1 MDTLDRVG
9 IAAACA
15 AVVVLE
21 LVAIAGWQGW
31 TFPLRSA
38 HRPAE
43 AAIQKTITLIPDVAK
58 APFAQA
64 GPPPVAPRADDAYYA
79 QLRRKMRWVS
89 TRMGE
94 SDLLT
99 PDLNSRMLLVKAAA
113 DRARLWEVGL
123 GPRDVYGIIN
133 AETSW
138 VPRRGASKDGTPNLG
153 IAQFE
158 PATARA
164 LGLTNPHDAVESVH
178 VAALHMREAAVWS
191 AERIGNL
198 KLSALERGVKLR
210 EGVSIYYNLSS
221 RGRSTWNGVNTG
233 RLPRETQLH
242 IMNARV
248 GARQADFFNSQPHAA
263 LYAPSDRTEPTLVA
277 VTYFP

>member
-31 TFPLRSA
+31 TFPSRHARQPVVAVVQKAVALA
-38 HRPAE
+38 LAPA
-43 AAIQKTITLIPDVAK
+43 AAK
-58 APFAQA
+58 AALPQVEPA
-64 GPPPVAPRADDAYYA
+64 PVAQRVDDAYYA
-79 QLRRKMRWVS
+79 QLRRQMRWVS
-89 TRMGE
+89 TRIG
-94 SDLLT
+94 DAQLLT

-164 LGLTNPHDAVESVH
+164 LGLGNPHDAVESVH
-178 VAALHMREAAVWS
+178 VAALHMREAAMWS
-191 AERIGNL
+191 ADRIGNL
-198 KLSALERGVKLR
+198 KLSALERGIKLR
-210 EGVSIYYNLSS
+210 EGVSVYYNLSS
-221 RGRSTWNGVNTG
+221 RGRSAWNGSNTG

-242 IMNARV
+242 IINARL
-248 GARQADFFNSQPHAA
+248 GARQADFFDSQLHAA
-263 LYAPSDRTEPTLVA
+263 YSTSARVDALVA
-277 VTYFP
+277 VN